1 MLATIA
7 HNINPGRT
15 EDTWPQI
22 TAFTRHVR
30 KSDLNRIRRIS
41 KDRLTDIAF
50 TFDDL
55 FMAYETLH
63 ENEDADADQNLVAV
77 GTFYFEESGKA
88 SEVWD
93 KRAKGKSQQTFTG
106 HDSDI
111 NAVSFFPDGNAG
123 LARLLVHSLIWCL
136 SLYAGPLDRHA
147 VGSMFRNIT

>member
-1 MLATIA
+1 MRTELKRIEAIEEHENGELKLVKRSVAPHGLDEKMMVSLIHGAYPMLATIA

-88 SEVWD
+88 SE
-93 KRAKGKSQQTFTG
+93 
-106 HDSDI
+106 SD
-111 NAVSFFPDGNAG
+111 
-123 LARLLVHSLIWCL
+123 W
-136 SLYAGPLDRHA
+136 
-147 VGSMFRNIT
+147 